1 MIIYCIQN
9 NLSFN
14 LCKNV
19 RLIYYFCPLFF
30 NLLYKFILNYTSIAS
45 LSKLI
50 IKKLYLQEQKNTIM
64 NPTTILLLIAAYF
77 GVLILISFLT
87 GKNDSNTTFFTANK
101 QSPWYLVAFGMIGA
115 TLSGV
120 TFISVPGWVEKS
132 SFSYVQ
138 MMMGFVVGYLVIAKV
153 LLPLY
158 YNLNLTSIYTYLE
171 ERFGKLSYKT
181 GATYFLIS
189 RTIGA
194 SFRLFLVA
202 NVLQFIVFDK
212 LSFFGEQG
220 VPYWIT
226 VTITILLIWLYTF
239 RSGIKTIIWTDTLQT
254 AFMLISVGLTI
265 YLIASKLQLSFGGLI
280 DTITDSPQSKVFF
293 FEDIKNGKYFWK
305 QFLSGAFMAIVMTG
319 LDQDMMQKN
328 LTCKNLKDAQKNM
341 YWFTLVIFIVNIFF
355 LSLGILLNKYA
366 ALKGIE
372 VSGDKLFTSIATT
385 SDLGVWVAGFFI
397 LGLIAA
403 AYSSADSALT
413 ALTTSFSID
422 ILDIEKKYDIVKQK
436 KIRQIVHVAYS
447 VMLILVVVSFKY
459 LISDPSVISSLFKI
473 AGFTYGPLLGLYAFG
488 LFTKH
493 KVKDKLVP
501 FVAVLS
507 VVLSILL
514 DKYSADL
521 FHFKFGFFI
530 LIVNGLFTFIGLY
543 IIKKNK

>member
-1 MIIYCIQN
+1 
-9 NLSFN
+9 
-14 LCKNV
+14 
-19 RLIYYFCPLFF
+19 
-30 NLLYKFILNYTSIAS
+30 
-45 LSKLI
+45 
-50 IKKLYLQEQKNTIM
+50 M
-64 NPTTILLLIAAYF
+64 NPTTILLLIASYF

-87 GKNDSNTTFFTANK
+87 GKNDSNKAFFTANK

-138 MMMGFVVGYLVIAKV
+138 MMMGFIVGYLVIARV

-158 YNLNLTSIYTYLE
+158 YNLNLTSIYSYLE
-171 ERFGKLSYKT
+171 ERFGKFSYKT

-202 NVLQFIVFDK
+202 NVLQFIIFDK
-212 LSFFGEQG
+212 LTFFGEQG

-265 YLIASKLQLSFGGLI
+265 YLISSKLNLSIGGLF
-280 DTITDSPQSKVFF
+280 DTISESSQSKIFF
-293 FEDIKNGKYFWK
+293 FDDWKDGKYFWK
-305 QFLSGAFMAIVMTG
+305 QFLSGVFMAIVMTG

-328 LTCKNLKDAQKNM
+328 LTCKSLKDAQKNM
-341 YWFTLVIFIVNIFF
+341 YWFTLVIFFVNIFF
-355 LSLGILLNKYA
+355 LSLGVLLNKYA

-385 SDLGVWVAGFFI
+385 SDLGIWVAGFFI

-422 ILDIEKKYDIVKQK
+422 ILDIEKKYDVQKQK
-436 KIRQIVHVAYS
+436 KIRQFVHVAYS
-447 VMLILVVVSFKY
+447 LVLILVVVSFKY

-488 LFTKH
+488 LFTKY
-493 KVKDKLVP
+493 KVKDTLVP
-501 FVAVLS
+501 LVAILS
-507 VVLSILL
+507 VLASIIL
-514 DKYSADL
+514 DKYSAEL
-521 FHFKFGFFI
+521 FNFKFGFFI
-530 LIVNGLFTFIGLY
+530 LIVNGMFTFVGLLL
-543 IIKKNK
+543 IKKSN